1 LVHRAIIGVQFL
13 LVKGLGRDRWGG
25 GKVGGWGEKDGW
37 GEGAMGRW
45 EDGEMEREIRRKR

>member
-1 LVHRAIIGVQFL
+1 L